1 MNVEPTDRDDLTQQ
15 LEAARWRG
23 EMEARM
29 NEGDA
34 RFDRIE
40 NTLKNIDEKLDS
52 QANDLASIKAKV
64 ALFGAIGGLA
74 GSVIVGLIITI
85 GGHL

>member
-1 MNVEPTDRDDLTQQ
+1 MS
-15 LEAARWRG
+15 
-23 EMEARM
+23 
-29 NEGDA
+29 EGDA
-34 RFDRIE
+34 RFDRME
-40 NTLKNIDEKLDS
+40 KTLSNIDEKLDS

-74 GSVIVGLIITI
+74 GSIVVGLIVAI

>member
-1 MNVEPTDRDDLTQQ
+1 MS
-15 LEAARWRG
+15 
-23 EMEARM
+23 
-29 NEGDA
+29 EGDA
-34 RFDRIE
+34 RFDRME
-40 NTLKNIDEKLDS
+40 KTLANIDEKLDS

-74 GSVIVGLIITI
+74 GSIVVGLIVAI

>member
-1 MNVEPTDRDDLTQQ
+1 MEQSDRENLSEK
-15 LEAARWRG
+15 LEAARFRG

-29 NEGDA
+29 SEGDA
-34 RFDRIE
+34 RFDRME
-40 NTLKNIDEKLDS
+40 KTLSNIDEKLDS

-74 GSVIVGLIITI
+74 GSIVVGLIVAI